1 MTDNEISRVR
11 YYDQQILRTSDFV
24 DEQAYHLAQRRR
36 HNIGEHIWGI
46 VSGLELDMDPEE
58 GLIVQPGMAVDGYG
72 RELILEQYQS
82 IEPRT
87 FDDKGSETLD
97 IYLVYVQQTSDEAPS
112 GYAACRP
119 AGQITSYR
127 IQERAGLLIK
137 KASGDR
143 PKEAG
148 IDLPERRQPE
158 EVPPADLRFAPER
171 VPPDAPSQQW
181 PVFLGQVQRTGSQ
194 DEPYAIAMSGRPYA
208 GLRGELV
215 RAPSGWAWLQ
225 VGEWEDNDY
234 RFGVFLAEG
243 KSTPAAPLT
252 PDKPTLGITR
262 QGSVELRADTR
273 LWGDLIVEGG
283 AVEFGPGP
291 EYTMARPWR
300 IYHALQ
306 EPNQDD
312 VTDVTRDQLRIEMAG
327 PGVDGKANEVV
338 IGHWSNQKQDF
349 VPCLTIA
356 DDCKVTVHRNLVVN
370 GKVNGDLSVLHQPPD
385 ASPQAMAEQEDAL
398 LFSRLVER
406 ATRSP
411 ERLQALARRVL
422 AEPQLLGALAKH
434 APTETGTGAPV
445 PKRAAK
451 TAPQEPDVEWVPE
464 PEAMAESQ
472 VADIDLQHLAR
483 QLHDSKDL
491 RRSFAA
497 LAEEVQE
504 SLKQLWDTTQA
515 LPEAEL
521 PAAGEPVNLPHLA
534 DQLVKNPDIRARF
547 AALTTDL
554 IRNSLRAFWRTR
566 SKPDTPASSGDEDNG
581 S

>member
-1 MTDNEISRVR
+1 MTDDQISRVR

-36 HNIGEHIWGI
+36 HNIGGHIWGI

-82 IEPRT
+82 IEPRA

-97 IYLVYVQQTSDEAPS
+97 IYLVYVQQTSDEAPP

-119 AGQITSYR
+119 ASQITSYR
-127 IQERAGLLIK
+127 IQERAGLLIR

-148 IDLPERRQPE
+148 IDLPERRQPD
-158 EVPPADLRFAPER
+158 EVPPADLRFGPER

-194 DEPYAIAMSGRPYA
+194 DEPYAITMSGRPYA

-243 KSTPAAPLT
+243 NPAPASPPLA

-262 QGSVELRADTR
+262 QGSVELRADTT
-273 LWGDLIVEGG
+273 LWGDLVVEGG

-306 EPNQDD
+306 EPDQDD
-312 VTDVTRDQLRIEMAG
+312 ATDITRAQLRIEMAG

-338 IGHWSNQKQDF
+338 IGHWSDQKQDF
-349 VPCLTIA
+349 VPCLTIAA

-370 GKVNGDLSVLHQPPD
+370 GKANGELSVLHQPPD
-385 ASPQAMAEQEDAL
+385 AAPQAMAEQEDAL
-398 LFSRLVER
+398 LFSKLVER
-406 ATRSP
+406 AARSP
-411 ERLQALARRVL
+411 ERLQALARRIL
-422 AEPQLLGALAKH
+422 TEPSLFAAIAKRGVTEPFH
-434 APTETGTGAPV
+434 GEIAPEPPAPE
-445 PKRAAK
+445 A
-451 TAPQEPDVEWVPE
+451 APQ
-464 PEAMAESQ
+464 PEATAESQ
-472 VADIDLQHLAR
+472 VPDADLQHLAR
-483 QLHDSKDL
+483 QLHESRDA
-491 RRSFAA
+491 RRNFAA
-497 LAEEVQE
+497 LTEAVQE
-504 SLKQLWDTTQA
+504 PLKQLWDATQA
-515 LPEAEL
+515 LPEAALGPE
-521 PAAGEPVNLPHLA
+521 GKPVDLQYLA
-534 DQLVKNPDIRARF
+534 DQLVKNPDLRARF
-547 AALTTDL
+547 AARTTDL

-566 SKPDTPASSGDEDNG
+566 TMPDTPAPSGDAHNG